1 VNLSGLRRIDAQ
13 LLPISNARD
22 QSDAVGT
29 SGGGLLSLA
38 LRVRGIIKIG
48 KIA

>member
-1 VNLSGLRRIDAQ
+1 LSGLRRIDAQ
-13 LLPISNARD
+13 LLPIGNVRD

-29 SGGGLLSLA
+29 SRGGFLSLA